1 MPTATFRFYAELND
15 FLPPARRQFDFTITI
30 APDAS
35 IKHVIEALGVPHTEV
50 ELILVDGVPVAFTHR
65 LSGGERVAV
74 YPVFEALDVT
84 PMLRLRETPLRRPA
98 FIADAHLGGLAR
110 LLRMA
115 GFDTLYRNDFTDPE
129 IVRIAL
135 AEHRV
140 ALTRDRELLKR
151 RDLTHGCYIHAVKP
165 AAQLAEIV
173 SRLDLARSF
182 RPLSRCLACNEALIP
197 IDKSAVEHRLPASV
211 RERQER
217 FSTCPHCGSVLWEGS
232 HYGRMQRLMHAV
244 AGAAGQG
251 EQR

>member
-15 FLPPARRQFDFTITI
+15 FLPPARRQCDFTIRI

-35 IKHVIEALGVPHTEV
+35 IKHEIEALGVPHTEV
-50 ELILVDGVPVAFTHR
+50 ELILADGVAVAFSHR
-65 LSGGERVAV
+65 LAGGERVAV
-74 YPVFEALDVT
+74 YPVFETLDVT

-165 AAQLAEIV
+165 VAQLAEIV

-182 RPLSRCLACNEALIP
+182 HPLSRCLACNEALIP
-197 IDKSAVEHRLPASV
+197 IDKSAVEHRLPDRV

-217 FSTCPHCGSVLWEGS
+217 FSSCPHCGSVLWEGS
-232 HYGRMQRLMHAV
+232 HYRRMRQLMQV
-244 AGAAGQG
+244 IAGAAWQG